1 MLGTAGFIRY
11 WYMDQRTCGRRGY
24 EMERPPFTDDGPFGH
39 VEGTAVAKSWQ
50 PPRAQGLN
58 PTAIE

>member
-1 MLGTAGFIRY
+1 
-11 WYMDQRTCGRRGY
+11 MDQRTCGRRGY